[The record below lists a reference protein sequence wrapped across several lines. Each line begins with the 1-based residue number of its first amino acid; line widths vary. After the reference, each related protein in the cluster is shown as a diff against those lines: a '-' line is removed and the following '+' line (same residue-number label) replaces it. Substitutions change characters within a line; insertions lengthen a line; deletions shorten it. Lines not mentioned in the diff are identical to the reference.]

1 MKMVSRKISKT
12 LGLPCKLQNFLPRA
26 ALITRYK
33 AFIRPHLDYG
43 DILYDQAYK
52 MSFHEKLE
60 SIQYIACLTITGAI
74 QGSSKEKPY
83 KELGLESLQLRW
95 WYRKLGIFLQNF

>member
-1 MKMVSRKISKT
+1 
-12 LGLPCKLQNFLPRA
+12 
-26 ALITRYK
+26 
-33 AFIRPHLDYG
+33 
-43 DILYDQAYK
+43 

-83 KELGLESLQLRW
+83 KDLGLESLQLRW